1 MLKMDR
7 GFSFNP
13 HYYYLSHRLDGP
25 GSGLVR
31 LALNFQPCFHFPTL
45 GAQACVVSVCAVP
58 TEAIETLELQ
68 LWAVLKFKGYGSQS
82 QIFCKR
88 NQCS

>member
-13 HYYYLSHRLDGP
+13 HYYYLSRRLDG
-25 GSGLVR
+25 
-31 LALNFQPCFHFPTL
+31 PCFHFPTL